1 MIRRGFRKNFAFSK
15 TPFKNNE
22 FLTLQSRVKNSL
34 FIYNIFM
41 STNISPKAAPAE
53 GVAELFRILG
63 QPVRVQ
69 ILLVIGQGEA
79 CVCHLEAYLGLRQ
92 AAISQHLMVL
102 RDAGLVTSVRDG
114 RNIFY
119 RLVRPELLEV
129 VRQAARLSGIPVEA
143 LEAAAAAPAL
153 ACPCP
158 HCNPEQAEGL
168 DCSHIRV
175 VR

>member
-1 MIRRGFRKNFAFSK
+1 MGVHLYKGFWKYRLSIAFSAPHWHK
-15 TPFKNNE
+15 FYE
-22 FLTLQSRVKNSL
+22 QFS
-34 FIYNIFM
+34 YNIFVN
-41 STNISPKAAPAE
+41 TNISPADSL
-53 GVAELFRILG
+53 AELFRILG

-129 VRQAARLSGIPVEA
+129 VRQAARISGIPLEA
-143 LEAAAAAPAL
+143 LEAAAAAPVL

-158 HCNPEQAEGL
+158 HCNPERAEGL